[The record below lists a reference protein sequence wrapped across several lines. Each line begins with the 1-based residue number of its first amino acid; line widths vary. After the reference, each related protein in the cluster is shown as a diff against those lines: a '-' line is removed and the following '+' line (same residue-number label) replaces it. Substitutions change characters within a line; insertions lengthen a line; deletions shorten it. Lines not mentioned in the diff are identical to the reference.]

1 MGELM
6 ASSARNAEMPG
17 NNGTHNFER
26 FVGPAEAAEFLGFSP
41 KTLQQRAREGKIPA
55 HAFGNGRRRYWRFL
69 ISELDTWM
77 RAQ

>member
-6 ASSARNAEMPG
+6 ASSGSTEEIAG
-17 NNGTHNFER
+17 NNGARTFER
-26 FVGPAEAAEFLGFSP
+26 FVGPDGAAEFLGFSP
-41 KTLQQRAREGKIPA
+41 KTLQKWAREGKIPA

-69 ISELDTWM
+69 LSELDTWR

>member
-1 MGELM
+1 MD
-6 ASSARNAEMPG
+6 SSAGTGGTPDDNGRRNL
-17 NNGTHNFER
+17 ER
-26 FVGPAEAAEFLGFSP
+26 FVGPAEAAKFLGFSP

-69 ISELDTWM
+69 LSELDRWM